1 MPTIRPS
8 QDSDLPQITAIYAH
22 HVLHGTG
29 TFETTPP
36 TEADMTTRRADVLGK
51 GLPYLVADEGGRVLG
66 FAYCQWFKPRPA
78 YRFSAEDSIYLH
90 PEAAGKGLGRELLGA
105 LAADAEAAG
114 VRKLIAVIGDSNN
127 LGSVGVHRTLGFLPV
142 GVFKSCGW
150 KFGKWLDIV
159 LMEKAIGEGDSTP
172 PEAPAA

>member
-1 MPTIRPS
+1 MIIIRPAIE
-8 QDSDLPQITAIYAH
+8 QDLRAITAIYAH
-22 HVLHGTG
+22 HVLTGTA

-36 TEADMTTRRADVLGK
+36 TEAEMAGRRDDVLAK
-51 GLPYLVADEGGRVLG
+51 GLPYLVADEGGQVLG

-90 PEAAGKGLGRELLGA
+90 REAGGKGLGRSLLAELA
-105 LAADAEAAG
+105 YQAEAAG
-114 VRKLIAVIGDSNN
+114 IRKLIAVIGDSGNAA
-127 LGSVGVHRTLGFLPV
+127 SIGVHRSLGFSHV

-159 LMEKAIGEGDSTP
+159 LMEKSLGEGDTTP
-172 PEAPAA
+172 PEPAAP